1 MKVLAKNWPDHPAVG
16 KNISVNSEMVEILD
30 VKAGPMTFD
39 SSDRSATDIVL
50 HGTLK
55 LRVLFPDGR
64 AQWLPPIDGEGLLA
78 HLDIADYAKAVQERV
93 A

>member
-1 MKVLAKNWPDHPAVG
+1 MKAQAKHWPDHPAIG
-16 KNISVNSEMVEILD
+16 RHISVNSEMVEILD
-30 VKAGPMTFD
+30 VKPGPMTFN
-39 SSDRSATDIVL
+39 SSDLATDDIVL

-64 AQWLPPIDGEGLLA
+64 AQWLPPVDGEGLLV
-78 HLDIADYAKAVQERV
+78 HLDITDYAKAVQERV